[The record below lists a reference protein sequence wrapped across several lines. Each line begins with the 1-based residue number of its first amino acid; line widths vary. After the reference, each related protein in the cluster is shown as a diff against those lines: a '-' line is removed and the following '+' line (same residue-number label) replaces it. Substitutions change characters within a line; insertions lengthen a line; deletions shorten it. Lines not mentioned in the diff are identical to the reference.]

1 MPWQVGA
8 SRATNNGDTLA
19 LGHSECGAMTVVPMN
34 RCRGLLKLAALSLSL
49 LAGPLRA
56 EPSQTVEIVTKSG
69 VRVFAVELVTR
80 DEQVKKGL
88 SGRKELPAGN
98 GMLFDFRGEVEAA
111 MGTKDTLIALDMI
124 FIRADGR
131 VHNIVENVE
140 PLSPRQIY
148 SNGPV
153 RGVLEVPGGTSRIF
167 GIAVGDRV
175 AHPIFRSAR

>member
-1 MPWQVGA
+1 MMGV
-8 SRATNNGDTLA
+8 TT
-19 LGHSECGAMTVVPMN
+19 N
-34 RCRGLLKLAALSLSL
+34 RCHGLLMLAAFSLSL
-49 LAGPLRA
+49 LAGPLHA
-56 EPSQTVEIVTKSG
+56 GPSQTVEIVTQGG
-69 VRVFAVELVTR
+69 VRVFAVELVTS

-98 GMLFDFRGEVEAA
+98 GMLFDFRGEVQAA
-111 MGTKDTLIALDMI
+111 MGTKDTLISLDMI

-131 VHNIVENVE
+131 IHSIVENVE
-140 PLSPRQIY
+140 PLSSRQIY

-153 RGVLEVPGGTSRIF
+153 RGVLEVPGGTARIF